1 METII
6 GFTAGYLAGCRDGRE
21 GLQRMRDSLTAIRDS
36 PEARRLAAEAI
47 GFASVA
53 VRRAMAG
60 KSLSG
65 LSGTVGTV
73 SDMLAHRGSPRQ
85 RAA

>member
-1 METII
+1 METMV
-6 GFTAGYLAGCRDGRE
+6 GFIAGYLAGCRDGRA
-21 GLQRMRDSLTAIRDS
+21 GLQRMRESLTAIRES
-36 PEARRLAAEAI
+36 PEARRLAGEAV
-47 GFASVA
+47 GFAGVA

-60 KSLSG
+60 KSISG

-73 SDMLAHRGSPRQ
+73 SDMLAHRGSAE